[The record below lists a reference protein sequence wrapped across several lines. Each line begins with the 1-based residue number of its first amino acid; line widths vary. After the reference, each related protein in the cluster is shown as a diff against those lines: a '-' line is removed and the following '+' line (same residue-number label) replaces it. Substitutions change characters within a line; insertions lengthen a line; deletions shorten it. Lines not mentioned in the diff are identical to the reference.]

1 MIKAVNISRNFGGN
15 GLRSTDISLEKGGFI
30 GVSGASGCGK
40 STLLNIIT
48 GMLRPDSGTV
58 IIGGE
63 DIFKLSSAAR
73 TALRAGK
80 IGYIMQG
87 SVLLGELTVLENI
100 ILPARIAGRSP
111 DREKA
116 EKLCRKL
123 GIDNVINSYPSD
135 ISGGEYRRTML
146 ARILFADTPI
156 LIADEPT
163 SNLDEESASIVRSMI
178 KEVHD
183 KGVSII
189 AATHDS
195 ELLSLADN
203 VIQLQPLR

>member
-1 MIKAVNISRNFGGN
+1 MIEARNISRDFGGN
-15 GLRSTDISLEKGGFI
+15 GLGSTDISLDKGGFI
-30 GVSGASGCGK
+30 GISGASGCGK
-40 STLLNIIT
+40 STLLNILT

-58 IIGGE
+58 LIDGE
-63 DIFKLSSAAR
+63 DINKLSSAKR

-100 ILPARIAGRSP
+100 ILPARIAGKKN
-111 DREKA
+111 DNAKA
-116 EKLCRKL
+116 EKLCEKL
-123 GIDNVINSYPSD
+123 GIDNVMNSYPSD

-156 LIADEPT
+156 LVADEPT
-163 SNLDEESASIVRSMI
+163 SNLDEESAAIVRNMI

-195 ELLSLADN
+195 ELLSLADS
-203 VIQLQPLR
+203 VIQLHPLH

>member
-1 MIKAVNISRNFGGN
+1 
-15 GLRSTDISLEKGGFI
+15 
-30 GVSGASGCGK
+30 
-40 STLLNIIT
+40 
-48 GMLRPDSGTV
+48 
-58 IIGGE
+58 
-63 DIFKLSSAAR
+63 
-73 TALRAGK
+73 
-80 IGYIMQG
+80 MQG
-87 SVLLGELTVLENI
+87 SVLPGKLTVLENI

-123 GIDNVINSYPSD
+123 GIDNVMGSYPSD
-135 ISGGEYRRTML
+135 ISGGEYRRTMP

-189 AATHDS
+189 TATHDS
-195 ELLSLADN
+195 ELLSLADR